1 MTKVDFKKEWK
12 YLYQPH
18 QRDFQIVEVPDL
30 QFLMLDGKGDPNTT
44 PEYTAAIEALY
55 AVAYKLKF
63 YSKKQARD
71 YVVPPLEG
79 LWWAETMEAF
89 TSSRDKS
96 LWDWTMMIMVP
107 EWISLDLFQQA
118 CEEVAEKKHLPA
130 LPKLRLEPYLEGL
143 SAQILHLGSY
153 DEEGPVLQRL
163 HKEWMPENGYEFNGK
178 HHEIYLSDPR
188 KVEPEKLK
196 TILRQPIQKI
206 PGS

>member
-1 MTKVDFKKEWK
+1 MTKIDFKKEWN

-79 LWWAETMEAF
+79 LWWAEDMEVF

-107 EWISLDLFQQA
+107 EWISLDLDQQA
-118 CEEVAEKKHLPA
+118 REEVAEKKHLSA
-130 LPKLRLEPYLEGL
+130 LPKLRLEPYPEGL
-143 SAQILHLGSY
+143 SVQILHRGSY

-163 HKEWMPENGYEFNGK
+163 HKEWMPENGYDFNGK